1 MEVKLQSGEQIVD
14 LERNGYK
21 IIQSKDKFCFGMD
34 AVLLSGFADAKSGEN
49 VLDLGTGTGIVPI
62 LIAGKSQ
69 ASKIIGVEIQEEVY
83 EMATRSVKLND
94 LEERVEIV
102 NADIKEID
110 KVLEVNGYHVVTS
123 NPPYMHMDGI
133 KNPNDKKAISR
144 HEVKCNLEDVIR
156 AASRLTMPRGKFFM
170 IHRPIRLVDILT
182 LGRKYNMEPKQIQF
196 IHPRAGKAP
205 NLVLVEFMKDGKPE
219 LKILDPLYVY
229 GEDGNYT
236 EELKAIYANEDIG
249 EK

>member
-1 MEVKLQSGEQIVD
+1 
-14 LERNGYK
+14 
-21 IIQSKDKFCFGMD
+21 
-34 AVLLSGFADAKSGEN
+34 
-49 VLDLGTGTGIVPI
+49 
-62 LIAGKSQ
+62 
-69 ASKIIGVEIQEEVY
+69 
-83 EMATRSVKLND
+83 
-94 LEERVEIV
+94 
-102 NADIKEID
+102 
-110 KVLEVNGYHVVTS
+110 
-123 NPPYMHMDGI
+123 
-133 KNPNDKKAISR
+133 
-144 HEVKCNLEDVIR
+144 
-156 AASRLTMPRGKFFM
+156 M

-205 NLVLVEFMKDGKPE
+205 NLVLVEFMTDGKPE

>member
-1 MEVKLQSGEQIVD
+1 MVAECGEPLHFITVLYIYENKVKLLSLIHISFNLRIKDANEEQ
-14 LERNGYK
+14 
-21 IIQSKDKFCFGMD
+21 
-34 AVLLSGFADAKSGEN
+34 
-49 VLDLGTGTGIVPI
+49 
-62 LIAGKSQ
+62 
-69 ASKIIGVEIQEEVY
+69 QEETQINFGEVFD
-83 EMATRSVKLND
+83 EFVKECGNQ
-94 LEERVEIV
+94 
-102 NADIKEID
+102 N
-110 KVLEVNGYHVVTS
+110 NWT
-123 NPPYMHMDGI
+123 P
-133 KNPNDKKAISR
+133 
-144 HEVKCNLEDVIR
+144 
-156 AASRLTMPRGKFFM
+156 ASRLTIPRGKFFM

>member
-1 MEVKLQSGEQIVD
+1 MSVSRSELREKIMTILYQVEM
-14 LERNGYK
+14 YK
-21 IIQSKDKFCFGMD
+21 KSKY
-34 AVLLSGFADAKSGEN
+34 N
-49 VLDLGTGTGIVPI
+49 YNLD
-62 LIAGKSQ
+62 
-69 ASKIIGVEIQEEVY
+69 
-83 EMATRSVKLND
+83 
-94 LEERVEIV
+94 
-102 NADIKEID
+102 
-110 KVLEVNGYHVVTS
+110 
-123 NPPYMHMDGI
+123 
-133 KNPNDKKAISR
+133 
-144 HEVKCNLEDVIR
+144 DVIR

-182 LGRKYNMEPKQIQF
+182 IGRKYNMEPKQIQF
-196 IHPRAGKAP
+196 IHPRSGKAP

>member
-1 MEVKLQSGEQIVD
+1 
-14 LERNGYK
+14 
-21 IIQSKDKFCFGMD
+21 
-34 AVLLSGFADAKSGEN
+34 
-49 VLDLGTGTGIVPI
+49 
-62 LIAGKSQ
+62 
-69 ASKIIGVEIQEEVY
+69 
-83 EMATRSVKLND
+83 
-94 LEERVEIV
+94 
-102 NADIKEID
+102 
-110 KVLEVNGYHVVTS
+110 
-123 NPPYMHMDGI
+123 
-133 KNPNDKKAISR
+133 
-144 HEVKCNLEDVIR
+144 
-156 AASRLTMPRGKFFM
+156 M

-229 GEDGNYT
+229 GEGGNYT